1 MSSKPGRE
9 KPPSHSRHSPLASLV
24 AWWAILTRADKLLI
38 LGAALFIIGLSAY
51 QFDPSPDGAEVVVE
65 VAAEVF
71 GPYPLSEPRS
81 LRLDGPKG
89 ISEVEIREGAARI
102 VAAPCPQLLCVRR
115 GWVRRRGETAV
126 CVPNRLVLRVQGRT
140 YGKGF
145 DMVSR

>member
-1 MSSKPGRE
+1 MSSKPGQE
-9 KPPSHSRHSPLASLV
+9 KPPKLTRYSPLDSLV

-38 LGAALFIIGLSAY
+38 LGAVLFIFGLSAY

-71 GPYPLSEPRS
+71 GPYPLAEPRS
-81 LRLDGPKG
+81 LRLDGPVG
-89 ISEVEIREGAARI
+89 ISEVEIDKGAARI
-102 VAAPCPQLLCVRR
+102 VEAPCPKQLCVRR
-115 GWVRRRGETAV
+115 GWVRRRGEAAV

-140 YGKGF
+140 DGKGF

>member
-1 MSSKPGRE
+1 MSSKPGQE
-9 KPPSHSRHSPLASLV
+9 KPPNLTRYSPLASLV

-38 LGAALFIIGLSAY
+38 LGAVLFIFGLSAY

-71 GPYPLSEPRS
+71 GPYPLAEPRS
-81 LRLDGPKG
+81 LRLDGPVG
-89 ISEVEIREGAARI
+89 ISEVEIDKGAARI
-102 VAAPCPQLLCVRR
+102 VEAPCPKQLCVRR
-115 GWVRRRGETAV
+115 GWVRRRGEAAV

-140 YGKGF
+140 DGKGF